1 MKRFLAALIFGI
13 MVVALISIPDFSFAH
28 GGGLAADGCHYN
40 RRTGI
45 RHCHR
50 SPGFSPDKRSP
61 GQPAKPKTKR
71 MSEDDYN
78 KMFCASV
85 GGDTETRHEYPKDEE
100 QDKYPKGYVKVD
112 CETSDSVY
120 EGGLDK
126 RSSLDSLQQAVFFS
140 VLTGKKPVVVIY
152 DRDGKLGKYEYRI
165 MKACEKVGVRFLRK
179 QY

>member
-1 MKRFLAALIFGI
+1 MRFFAVFLLVII
-13 MVVALISIPDFSFAH
+13 VVTIISIPDYSSAH

-50 SPGFSPDKRSP
+50 SPSFSPPSISPRERSP
-61 GQPAKPKTKR
+61 KRPVKSKTRR
-71 MSEDDYN
+71 MSEDEYN
-78 KMFCASV
+78 QIFCASV
-85 GGDTETRHEYPKDEE
+85 GGVTETRHR
-100 QDKYPKGYVKVD
+100 YPKGYVKVD

-126 RSSLDSLQQAVFFS
+126 RSSLDSLQQAIFFS
-140 VLTGKKPVVVIY
+140 VLTGKEPAVVIY
-152 DRDGKLGKYEYRI
+152 DTDGTLGKYEYRI
-165 MKACEKVGVRFLRK
+165 MKACEKVGVKFLRK

>member
-1 MKRFLAALIFGI
+1 MGRFPSVLFFGI
-13 MVVALISIPDFSFAH
+13 MVVAIISIPDFSFAH
-28 GGGLAADGCHYN
+28 GGRLARDGCHYN

-50 SPGFSPDKRSP
+50 SPSFSPPGFSPDKRSP
-61 GQPAKPKTKR
+61 EQPAKPKTNI
-71 MSEDDYN
+71 MSEDEYN

-85 GGDTETRHEYPKDEE
+85 GGVTETRH
-100 QDKYPKGYVKVD
+100 KYPKGYVKVD
-112 CETSDSVY
+112 CETSGSVY

-140 VLTGKKPVVVIY
+140 LLTGKEPVVVIY

-165 MKACEKVGVRFLRK
+165 MKACEKVGVRFLRV

>member
-1 MKRFLAALIFGI
+1 MRRFLAVLFLGI
-13 MVVALISIPDFSFAH
+13 MVVAIISIPDFSFAH
-28 GGGLAADGCHYN
+28 GGGLASDGCHYN

-50 SPGFSPDKRSP
+50 SPSFSPDKRSP
-61 GQPAKPKTKR
+61 VQPVKSKTKK
-71 MSEDDYN
+71 MSEDEYN
-78 KMFCASV
+78 KLFCASV
-85 GGDTETRHEYPKDEE
+85 GGVTETRH
-100 QDKYPKGYVKVD
+100 KYPKGYVKVD

-140 VLTGKKPVVVIY
+140 VLTGKEPVVVIY

-165 MKACEKVGVRFLRK
+165 MKACEKVGVRFLRV